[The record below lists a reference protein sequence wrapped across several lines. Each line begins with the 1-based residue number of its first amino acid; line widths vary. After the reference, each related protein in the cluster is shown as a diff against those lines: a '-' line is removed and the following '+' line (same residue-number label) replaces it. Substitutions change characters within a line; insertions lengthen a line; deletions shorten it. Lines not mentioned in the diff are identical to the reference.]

1 MASTFHFF
9 RDTLQINLNTIRAL
23 NAPGGATIVFGA
35 RSITLSEL
43 ISGYSYVIAADELKV
58 PSGVVA
64 IQNSDATTPASVT
77 VLAQKIDGALR
88 VSVAGVAGEAGANG
102 EPGESG
108 IEPSDPPGGKPVVL
122 PGGNGGNGGDGEN
135 GGPGGNITVRYA
147 SATTTPT
154 GAVPGGA
161 GGAAGHGGPG
171 GAGRPP
177 GKPGRAGKPGRS
189 GAAGVVSI
197 QQIAAEQVFQSLD
210 SASAK
215 EWAAYRAE
223 VAGFLFRKFDFD
235 SQLAALNEAGAALLL
250 NPADADAATVQ
261 SRIVQRQIPSGL
273 PRDLDI
279 APDYPALSAN
289 LPAEVAIVQNAFQ
302 AFVSVVSLETIADTL
317 REQLKVMRTQLENRT
332 EEAQADVVI
341 ANGRVRAGYHVGALV
356 DADVVA
362 HLIGERPGTG
372 LDTMSVYLTYGR
384 HPDGRS
390 RWRRDLE
397 HSATTAVCGI
407 HRHGKSPQQAVDE
420 LTRLIRRIVETRRS
434 GVALEARASRS

>member
-1 MASTFHFF
+1 M
-9 RDTLQINLNTIRAL
+9 
-23 NAPGGATIVFGA
+23 
-35 RSITLSEL
+35 
-43 ISGYSYVIAADELKV
+43 
-58 PSGVVA
+58 
-64 IQNSDATTPASVT
+64 
-77 VLAQKIDGALR
+77 
-88 VSVAGVAGEAGANG
+88 
-102 EPGESG
+102 
-108 IEPSDPPGGKPVVL
+108 
-122 PGGNGGNGGDGEN
+122 
-135 GGPGGNITVRYA
+135 
-147 SATTTPT
+147 
-154 GAVPGGA
+154 
-161 GGAAGHGGPG
+161 HGGPG

-341 ANGRVRAGYHVGALV
+341 ANGDVAIAQAEKVNIQKQIDLIQKDIEAAQNQSFSIGGFFTTVGTIAAGLAGMASGPGAIISIAAGIASLNNLAGTH
-356 DADVVA
+356 DNIGL
-362 HLIGERPGTG
+362 LIGELGNAAKDPKNKTKLEQDVANVNDISGDLKDLIKGTKSMRSVLQECVHQTHQSGRYVGTG
-372 LDTMSVYLTYGR
+372 CDRDAQFGVFGVIDDVHARYVAAGGAPVIQSGQHERRNAVR
-384 HPDGRS
+384 CFRPDR
-390 RWRRDLE
+390 
-397 HSATTAVCGI
+397 V
-407 HRHGKSPQQAVDE
+407 
-420 LTRLIRRIVETRRS
+420 RIDD
-434 GVALEARASRS
+434 G